1 MMWQVFI
8 EPNDVLLFRDGKP
21 FAAGE
26 DHRARS
32 FFPPTPFTMQGM
44 VRAKVLFDSGVSLI
58 DYAYAAHSAKDV
70 IQKIGTPSGSY
81 GQLHLR
87 GPFIARRSNNGRIT
101 RYFPLPADVVKGGG
115 KPILV
120 KPLFDPVFVDN
131 RPVEGLRPLW
141 ARIHEPLQ
149 EIRGFLAEE
158 EFQKYLQGE
167 EFSITEESDLV
178 LREPRLGIALDYDR
192 RSTQEERIYQMEFL
206 RLREGFGLLLEVDG
220 VEPFKPSKGFL
231 QIGGEAR
238 PAYYEVL
245 PEPLEPLPSPNPLP
259 WRFKV
264 ILLTP
269 AWFAGGWQPQGGNWE
284 QFFTGNVR
292 LVSAAVP
299 RAQSIGGAFVDD
311 VRRRGDF
318 QRTMRR
324 FVPAG
329 SVFFFETDGY
339 VTMKGR
345 PFTET
350 PDHEGDF
357 GQIGFGC
364 AVVASWHEA

>member
-1 MMWQVFI
+1 MWQVFI

-32 FFPPTPFTMQGM
+32 FFPPTPFTMQGV
-44 VRAKVLFDSGVSLI
+44 VRAKVLFDSGVSLT
-58 DYAYAAHSAKDV
+58 DYACGRSNVQDL
-70 IQKIGTPSGSY
+70 ILEIGIPGESY
-81 GQLHLR
+81 GQLCLR
-87 GPFIARRSNNGRIT
+87 GPFVARRSNDGRIT
-101 RYFPLPADVVKGGG
+101 RYFPLPADIVKGDDEL
-115 KPILV
+115 IVV

-131 RPVEGLRPLW
+131 RPIEDLRPLW
-141 ARIHEPLQ
+141 ARTHEPLQ
-149 EIRGFLAEE
+149 EIHGFLAEE
-158 EFQKYLQGE
+158 EFQKYLQGQ
-167 EFSITEESDLV
+167 EFLITEESDLV
-178 LREPRLGIALDYDR
+178 LREPRLGIALDYNR

-206 RLREGFGLLLEVDG
+206 RFRESVGLLLEVDG
-220 VEPFKPSKGFL
+220 IEPFEPPRGFL
-231 QIGGEAR
+231 QVGGEAR
-238 PAYYEVL
+238 PAYYEV
-245 PEPLEPLPSPNPLP
+245 PSEPLEPLPLPNPLP
-259 WRFKV
+259 RRFKV

-269 AWFAGGWQPQGGNWE
+269 AWFTGGWQPRDGNWE

-329 SVFFFETDGY
+329 SVFFFESDGS
-339 VTMKGR
+339 VTVKDR

-364 AVVASWHEA
+364 AVVASWDKA